1 MWPSQGKFFRKFVFL
16 FFSSFLHLDFLSN
29 QTEDITLA
37 SEILNQ
43 PSIKILGN
51 EKPHQRKNKQTAI
64 NPKIKQSK
72 KKNISPKRIK
82 NRNPEKESTN
92 PIQRN
97 RSPITPTTI
106 LTQTK
111 KIARKKPPKNPDEK
125 SNPKTKKI

>member
-1 MWPSQGKFFRKFVFL
+1 MLIRECKKINKSKFFNLRFVIDEDPINQQIFIRL
-16 FFSSFLHLDFLSN
+16 CGLVKVSSSENSYFYFFSSFLHLDFLSN

-72 KKNISPKRIK
+72 KK
-82 NRNPEKESTN
+82 
-92 PIQRN
+92 
-97 RSPITPTTI
+97 
-106 LTQTK
+106 
-111 KIARKKPPKNPDEK
+111 
-125 SNPKTKKI
+125 KT